1 MLTGREI
8 ALGDQV
14 VVVGGGN
21 VAIDTARVALRSG
34 WKDVTILYR
43 RTRQE
48 MPASIVEVHHVEQEG
63 VRLEFLAA
71 PVRILSI
78 NGQLTGV
85 ECIRMQPN
93 DPDGTIRRTPLPIE
107 GSQFILEAEA
117 LIAAVGQ
124 KVIPVHD
131 ESVAVE
137 TTTKGTYVVDPVT
150 LQTSVEWIFAG
161 GDTVLGPQT
170 VAKAVC
176 QGLDAAESMHRYMQG
191 KI

>member
-1 MLTGREI
+1 
-8 ALGDQV
+8 

-21 VAIDTARVALRSG
+21 VAIDVARVALRSG
-34 WKDVTILYR
+34 WKEVTILYR
-43 RTRQE
+43 RTREE
-48 MPASIVEVHHVEQEG
+48 MPASVVEINHVEEEG
-63 VRLEFLAA
+63 VRLIFLAA
-71 PVRILSI
+71 PVRILSE
-78 NGQLTGV
+78 GGRLTGV
-85 ECIRMQPN
+85 ECIRMQPGE
-93 DPDGTIRRTPLPIE
+93 PDHSGRRSPVPVE
-107 GSQFILEAEA
+107 GSEYILEADA

-131 ESVAVE
+131 ETVPVAI
-137 TTTKGTYVVDPVT
+137 TSRGTYVVDPVT

-191 KI
+191 LF